1 MRKLLVAGGA
11 GFIGSNYVRYVLNQ
25 HRDAEVVVYDKLTY
39 AGNLENLEDVARDPR
54 YRFVRGD
61 IGDALA
67 VAEAIRGC
75 DAVVN
80 FAAETHVDRSLL
92 EPDSFI
98 QTNVHGTWVLLEAA
112 LRVGVER
119 YLQVSTDEVY
129 GSLAEGSAREGDRLN
144 PSSAYSAS
152 KAGGD
157 MMVNAYFL
165 TYGLPAIITRGSNN
179 FGPYQ
184 YPEKAMPL
192 FILHALDDRPLP
204 VYGDGQYV
212 RDWLHVLDHC
222 SGIDVA
228 LWRGTPG
235 EIYNVGGGNELT
247 NLELIRRLLRLLSK
261 PESLIQYV
269 KDRPGH
275 DRRYSVD
282 CSKLK
287 ALGWQPAQPF
297 EGALAQTVAWYR
309 ENEAWW
315 RKIQSGEYRDYY
327 RRMYEE
333 REVSPRVDG

>member
-1 MRKLLVAGGA
+1 MRKLFIAGGA
-11 GFIGSNYVRYVLNQ
+11 GFIGSNYVRYVLD
-25 HRDAEVVVYDKLTY
+25 RYPDAEVVNFDKLTY
-39 AGNLENLEDVARDPR
+39 AGNLENLVEIADDPR

-61 IGDALA
+61 IGDPLA
-67 VAEAIRGC
+67 VAEAVQGC

-98 QTNVHGTWVLLEAA
+98 RTNVHGTWVLLEAA
-112 LRVGVER
+112 LRAGVRR

-129 GSLAEGSAREGDRLN
+129 GSLSKGSARETDPLN
-144 PSSAYSAS
+144 PSSPYSAS

-165 TYGLPAIITRGSNN
+165 THGLPTIITRGSNN

-184 YPEKAMPL
+184 YPEKAIPV

-204 VYGDGQYV
+204 VYGDGLNV
-212 RDWLHVLDHC
+212 RDWMYVLDHC
-222 SGIDVA
+222 SGIDTA
-228 LWRGTPG
+228 LRQGTPG

-247 NLELIRRLLRLLSK
+247 NRELIGRLLRLLGK
-261 PESLIQYV
+261 PESLIQSV

-275 DRRYSVD
+275 DRRYSID
-282 CSKLK
+282 CARLK
-287 ALGWQPAQPF
+287 TLGWQPTHPF
-297 EGALAQTVAWYR
+297 DEALAQTVAWYQN
-309 ENEAWW
+309 NEAWW

-327 RRMYEE
+327 RKMYEE
-333 REVSPRVDG
+333 RETAAQPG